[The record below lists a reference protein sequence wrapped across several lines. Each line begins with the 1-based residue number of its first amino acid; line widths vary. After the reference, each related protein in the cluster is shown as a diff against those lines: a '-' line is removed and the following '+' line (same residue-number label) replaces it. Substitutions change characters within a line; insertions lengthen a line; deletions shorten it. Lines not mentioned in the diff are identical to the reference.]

1 MQQDIHAIYSIPV
14 FEADAHNFIER
25 HTSSDIAGKY
35 NLFNIGFVW
44 NGKSGKKVIL
54 IDQNARRF

>member
-25 HTSSDIAGKY
+25 HTSSDIAVSTIY
-35 NLFNIGFVW
+35 LT
-44 NGKSGKKVIL
+44 
-54 IDQNARRF
+54 